1 MLINS
6 NYAQAIAQAKANNA
20 SFVNFDKI
28 APTAQSTNDDKDTVT
43 ISAKARA
50 MIEGKNIEEIAP
62 VYVKPETARELL
74 AQNKSS
80 EGKEKIS
87 EINTRFSEM
96 MQSILDKRT
105 GIDRKKL
112 AEIDAM
118 MKEIGENENLSP
130 EEKQQALEELA
141 KLREK
146 VIEESIDIQKTAQQ
160 TEAIEV

>member
-28 APTAQSTNDDKDTVT
+28 APVAQSTSGEKDTVT
-43 ISAKARA
+43 ISAKAQA
-50 MIEGKNIEEIAP
+50 MMEGKNVEEIAP
-62 VYVKPETARELL
+62 IYVKPETARELL

-80 EGKEKIS
+80 EGKEKIT
-87 EINTRFSEM
+87 EIDTRFSEM

-146 VIEESIDIQKTAQQ
+146 VIEESIEIQKTAQQ

>member
-28 APTAQSTNDDKDTVT
+28 APVAQSTSGEKDTVT
-43 ISAKARA
+43 ISAKAQA
-50 MIEGKNIEEIAP
+50 MMEGKNVEEIAP
-62 VYVKPETARELL
+62 IYVKPETARELL

-87 EINTRFSEM
+87 EIDTRFSEM

-146 VIEESIDIQKTAQQ
+146 VIEESIEIQKTAQQ